1 MTNVTRAT
9 GAVLIVVGVV
19 AYVATGAA
27 SVTALAPAVLGLPI
41 LLLGLLAGRES
52 LHRHAIHAALV
63 VALLGVLAGL
73 PMVIDLL
80 TGEVG
85 AAEVT
90 AAVMALVSAAY
101 VALGVRSFV
110 AARRARE
117 ATPA

>member
-1 MTNVTRAT
+1 MTNVTRLS

-19 AYVATGAA
+19 AYVVTGGA
-27 SVTALAPAVLGLPI
+27 SVTALIPAFVGLVILVLGV
-41 LLLGLLAGRES
+41 LAGRES

-63 VALLGVLAGL
+63 VALLGVLGSL
-73 PMVIDLL
+73 PMVIDLF
-80 TGEVG
+80 GDDAG

-90 AAVMALVSAAY
+90 STVMALVCVAY

-117 ATPA
+117 ASSA